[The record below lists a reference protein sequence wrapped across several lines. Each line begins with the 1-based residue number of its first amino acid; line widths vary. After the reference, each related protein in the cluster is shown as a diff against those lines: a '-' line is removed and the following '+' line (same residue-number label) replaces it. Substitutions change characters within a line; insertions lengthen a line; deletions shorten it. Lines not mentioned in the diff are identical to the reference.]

1 MTGLIVWPW
10 HVCKFPSQTPL
21 FGCEFWDLLCPKKVG
36 SLLLRA
42 CPLPRASLIDFSRLE
57 MHLNHFSGRWSANQQ
72 IEESLPNVFFSNFP
86 SNWNKSARTIIAWIT
101 LEKWPRLLLHPY
113 SCRLGRA
120 GRSWP
125 APGKVQLFILGEI
138 LKSGKL
144 KKHLMESCRRFRR
157 FKNWEVPWFHPC
169 C

>member
-42 CPLPRASLIDFSRLE
+42 CPLPRASLIDLSRLE

-120 GRSWP
+120 GGHGLRQVRYNFSSLEKSWNLESWKNISW
-125 APGKVQLFILGEI
+125 KVAGDLRL
-138 LKSGKL
+138 
-144 KKHLMESCRRFRR
+144 
-157 FKNWEVPWFHPC
+157 
-169 C
+169 